1 MAKGAGQGT
10 KEFISR
16 LRAGSVRP
24 PVTLI
29 GIVKPSEES
38 DHSLMFSS
46 GGCEDWVEI
55 PENAIAEIQTLG
67 LAPCKDHK
75 HPRVRIELAQSDDP
89 MITALSAVLTHVV
102 SSRQS
107 EAVSGQRSHA
117 QPHLVMAGQQP
128 AVSGQRQYFRL
139 TSGGAVCP
147 SAHPNCYGGIS
158 NCQYGCACCDGG
170 GECFCSTCC
179 IS

>member
-1 MAKGAGQGT
+1 MAKGTGQSA

-16 LRAGSVRP
+16 LRAGSVHP

-29 GIVKPSEES
+29 GIVKPSEGDSEQ
-38 DHSLMFSS
+38 SLMFSS

-55 PENAIAEIQTLG
+55 PEKAISEIQTLG
-67 LAPCKDHK
+67 LSPCKDHQ

-89 MITALSAVLTHVV
+89 TIAALSAVLAHVV
-102 SSRQS
+102 SSKRS
-107 EAVSGQRSHA
+107 EPMLMQHSTVH
-117 QPHLVMAGQQP
+117 PHPVTAGQQP
-128 AVSGQRQYFRL
+128 PFGQRQYFRL
-139 TSGGAVCP
+139 MSGGAVCP